1 MPKDAHGTYLTLGA
15 ADDGGHCTVPS
26 WGWSPVRMQ
35 YCNDLDDQKRQRT
48 KGRSN
53 VLCFFGDKQKSKIS
67 HRHQLGQ
74 ATNPICSS
82 GQPYWPMEDISD
94 DSDESRICSRCN
106 TVHSGHPSPPVKPV
120 SAHLDL
126 MTAHSSQ
133 SGQPFLFSIWLAARP
148 HPATSGVCTETTSRS
163 T

>member
-15 ADDGGHCTVPS
+15 ADDRGHCTVPS

-48 KGRSN
+48 RGRSK
-53 VLCFFGDKQKSKIS
+53 VLCFFACPQKSKIS

-94 DSDESRICSRCN
+94 DSDESRICRRAEP
-106 TVHSGHPSPPVKPV
+106 G
-120 SAHLDL
+120 AGQ
-126 MTAHSSQ
+126 SSQ
-133 SGQPFLFSIWLAARP
+133 QPRPRVTAAASLNSSLWPALAAAAGVTRCTLGTRHPQSSPFLHTSI
-148 HPATSGVCTETTSRS
+148 
-163 T
+163 